1 MQRPAH
7 MVQLDIDSAC
17 QADDVACQFKDAAVC
32 PCRIIMP
39 CQFSQ
44 QEPRCIMIQRTKT
57 VNILVPHMGI
67 AMDAR
72 PVVEALLLYGT
83 GVDNTLP
90 DYCGRFCVIGYI
102 HKLVH
107 RQRLHLKL
115 NANAAKREAKVVLLW
130 LI

>member
-1 MQRPAH
+1 
-7 MVQLDIDSAC
+7 
-17 QADDVACQFKDAAVC
+17 
-32 PCRIIMP
+32 
-39 CQFSQ
+39 
-44 QEPRCIMIQRTKT
+44 
-57 VNILVPHMGI
+57 MGI